1 MTSTN
6 IIENTVKLSFSAE
19 ESDAISDIALDYEQG
34 VVSVMFRKDQDKV
47 YFYDASD
54 TGVLDCFEEASKDT
68 EQFSMG
74 RIFHH
79 YIKEGELI
87 SLNWTLKKPI

>member
-1 MTSTN
+1 MTVSN

-47 YFYDASD
+47 YF
-54 TGVLDCFEEASKDT
+54 
-68 EQFSMG
+68 
-74 RIFHH
+74 
-79 YIKEGELI
+79 
-87 SLNWTLKKPI
+87 